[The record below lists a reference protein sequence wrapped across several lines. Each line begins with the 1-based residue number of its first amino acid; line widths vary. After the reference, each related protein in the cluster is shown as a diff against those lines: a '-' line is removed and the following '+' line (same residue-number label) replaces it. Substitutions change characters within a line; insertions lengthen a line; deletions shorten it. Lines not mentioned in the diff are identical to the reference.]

1 MVAPIFPTV
10 YQAIGML
17 SVEPA
22 DSLMVYGAGPTMMEV
37 LTQLVAFGAHKLR
50 RFGQAAIVSNVS
62 KEVFQ

>member
-1 MVAPIFPTV
+1 
-10 YQAIGML
+10 ML